1 MAKKPKV
8 GTNRG
13 IVGSGT
19 ADKFGRT
26 PAQQAKGAKQQGF
39 KGQATKGNARKN
51 ISPTHGIVKG
61 YKTTSVTGS

>member
-26 PAQQAKGAKQQGF
+26 PAQQKSNAHDNGF
-39 KGQATKGNARKN
+39 LGKAQKGNARKT
-51 ISPTHGIVKG
+51 ISPTHGIIRGVKG
-61 YKTTSVTGS
+61 S